1 MSKYA
6 IVGLSCLFPGAETP
20 AEFWQNLS
28 SGVDSRR
35 EGGEEVFGQPP
46 EPRDTDPRHDIYC
59 RRGGFVTDFAFD
71 PEGYLLDPGHLSGL
85 DRIFHWSLHVA
96 REALRDS
103 GHDGRPEILA
113 RTGLILGNY
122 SFPTPASARVSVPL
136 VQEAV
141 LEGLRRAGH
150 PALGALAHP
159 GDRIDPARL
168 NAEDLRVSGSPATVA
183 AAALGLGGPRYAL
196 DAACSSA
203 LYALKLACDH
213 LAAGQAD
220 LVLAGGVCAPD
231 PTLIHLSFGDLQAY
245 PRDGFSQPFDDRSG
259 GILTGQG
266 AGMVAVKRLADALRD
281 GDRIHAVVDG
291 IGLTNDGSGRHLLVP
306 QGAGQLGSYALAY
319 EQAGIDPSA
328 VDYLECHATGTPIG
342 DATEAQSVADFFGA
356 AGRIPLIGSVKGNI
370 GHLLTVAGLSSLL
383 KVVLSMGNGY
393 IPPTTGVDR
402 PIRSKDGRVGE
413 EVLVRTGREWPRGD
427 GPRRA
432 AVSAFGFGGTNAHV
446 VLSEPEREPRT
457 EDAQAPART
466 PVPALDITGLGAHFG
481 SFDSL
486 DAYER
491 AVHSGRDTLVPLPE
505 RRWRGLDQTRDG
517 SLEHGAGVTP
527 DALPRGAFVDGL
539 GIDPMDLKI
548 PPADLRT
555 YNLQHA
561 LAIKVA
567 DEALHDAGYSR
578 AVAKGESAPPER
590 RIAVVVGME
599 IEPTTHLRITRYGLG
614 TFVREEFARAGV
626 QVDEE
631 ELARLTAV
639 GRDAVVDPIVANE
652 VLSYIGNVMA
662 SRISS
667 LWNLTGPSFT
677 VSSDGSG
684 TAEALQVA
692 RLLLLDPGIEAV
704 LVGAVDL
711 AGSAENLLL
720 RPDVVADA
728 GLTFAEGARGRR
740 IGEGAG
746 AVVVTRPGE
755 AKAPVYARLESVAI
769 RHAPPVDGR
778 VPEADADTYAAAVE
792 DALAAAGITA
802 DDIGY
807 VEAHAG
813 GTEAQD
819 RAEIVGLAKIFPA
832 REQGQQGTAGPVG
845 RTGRVA
851 LGSAK
856 AQIGDAG
863 CAATMAGLIRAV
875 LGLHHGYVPGTAG
888 WTRPAP
894 ELADDFAASALYVP
908 DASRPWLRRT
918 AGSRRHATVGF
929 IGAAGAHGHLVL
941 SAEATRG
948 TVVPSDWQRAGGPV
962 VLPLSAHSFDGLL
975 AAIDRHRELLAQ
987 EGADPLALA
996 REAARQ
1002 LSGRTARA
1010 VAVGRDAA
1018 ELRAQL
1024 DLAARDLPA
1033 VHAAGGEW
1041 TTPAGSCFT
1050 TRPIG
1055 PDGKVALVYPGA
1067 FNSYPGLGQDLFRA
1081 LPGLLTRFEG
1091 QADAPERHLRAAEL
1105 YPRAQAAPGRRELMA
1120 FEASLGE
1127 DIPFML
1133 ATGTSFAI
1141 LYTDLVREV
1150 LGITAH
1156 GGFGYSLGE
1165 SSMLFATGGWLP
1177 EGRDDALISTTP
1189 IFEDRL
1195 CGPRRTV
1202 RGAWDLP
1209 DDTPD
1214 AEVWASHVLLTDA
1227 ESVRAVLPRYDR
1239 VYLTHVNTPA
1249 ELVVAGDPAQCKA
1262 LIAELGCPAAR
1273 SPVSAVMHVPVV
1285 DTEFEGLA
1293 GLNDYPTGSFGDLEL
1308 FSAYDYEVLPALTRE
1323 EIAHRIAHTLRGPID
1338 FPRLVRG
1345 AYERGFRYFL
1355 EVGPSATCSR
1365 WVRET
1370 LGDAAHVAVP
1380 VDRRGVSATKSIAQL
1395 AARLT
1400 AHGLDLDLTALLG
1413 PAAERVPARPA
1424 RPTRFRVGGAEPA
1437 PARIARELAAV
1448 PSGSPTP
1455 APAAPAVPARAPGP
1469 APVTMPTPGAA
1480 AARATAAA
1488 PPAPASASGPVAG
1501 TAVPASAAGS
1511 TAVASPVAAS
1521 GPAVGG
1527 VPVTGTAG
1535 VTSVPASYPA
1545 PPASGTAGA
1554 TAGSGAAAA
1563 PAVPAAGAGPAGAV
1577 PTPGPAPVP
1586 GANSNSTTGH
1596 GLTGAV
1602 PAPGPAPVPG
1612 AVPDLGPAGAALA
1625 SGSGPAGP
1633 VTPPGAA
1640 PGTGSASG
1648 PGAPGTPTVPG
1659 TPPTPHPVAATP
1671 APDPVPSVP
1680 PEDSPLM
1687 PADPT
1692 LADAEVIAF
1701 DGTPI
1706 SYLPW
1711 AQHAPGTAPAPSGE
1725 PLPPVTATPPAHVPA
1740 PSAALVQ
1747 DEPAAVAADLVREMR
1762 RQMVATHS
1770 VVMETQQIL
1779 QAATLN
1785 RVEALLDGGG
1795 ATAPAV
1801 PATPPA
1807 PIAPAAPAAPV
1818 LPAAAPPAQPVATPP
1833 AATGQQAPGHQAP
1846 EPARE
1851 VKEGVIWDEAD
1862 LLEFATGSVA
1872 KVFGPE
1878 FGVIDG
1884 YGKRVRLPA
1893 PPYHFVT
1900 RVTAIDGTT
1909 GEFKPSTITT
1919 EYDVPEDAWYAV
1931 DGGVPPAVTVEA
1943 GQCDLLLVSYLGID
1957 FRNKGE
1963 RVYRLLDSTL
1973 VFRGDLPRVGQTLRY
1988 DISIDRFVHQGDT
2001 TLFFFSYKCYAD
2013 GELILELHD
2022 ACAGFFSQ
2030 AELDTPLGVVMTE
2043 KEKAARAQLPKGYF
2057 KPLAYARKNHLTR
2070 DDLELLAQG
2079 RPGDVFGPD
2088 HAQDPGVNP
2097 ALRLPDEKLRMVDEV
2112 IIDRKGGPRALGKLT
2127 GIKKLTPD
2135 AWYFLCH
2142 FPDDHVLAGS
2152 LVAEGAVQLLQIYL
2166 LHQGMHL
2173 TLPDARFQCVTDT
2186 PIEVQVRGQITQAH
2200 EEIRYE
2206 VEVMEL
2212 TLLPRATV
2220 IADVLIYLGDKPVIR
2235 MKNLGLQVR
2244 EKEGSPYRPEIGG
2257 VPRFLGRR
2265 NRNGEPAMINELHL
2279 AHAAKGLLDMA
2290 MGPEFE
2296 VYRDSRAPYIPNGDF
2311 QFVDRVMSLKG
2322 TRGDLSPGSEM
2333 VTEYDSPADAWY
2345 YEQNSHPHMP
2355 NAVYMESSLQAAI
2368 FLGYYLGA
2376 TLKNTDEQYSI
2387 RNLDGRATLVKDID
2401 LRGRTIR
2408 HHSKLLMTSAVQ
2420 GAVLQNFSYELSADG
2435 EVFYTGESLFG
2446 YFSEAALANQVGLD
2460 SGRYVAPWI
2469 EAEKPDASRVRR
2481 IELPEGAP
2489 EFSDPA
2495 GGHLHLPGDKFA
2507 LVDHVDLVAD
2517 GGKHGRGY
2525 LHGYRAIRP
2534 DEWYFD
2540 CHFHR
2545 DPVMPGSLG
2554 VEAVL
2559 QALRLYV
2566 LEQNLADGIERPRF
2580 AMATDVEM
2588 SWKYRGQI
2596 LRHDR
2601 ELFFDVHVKE
2611 VRREEGRLLVVA
2623 DADLWKP
2630 GLRIYELT
2638 DVAVEVRT
2646 AEA

>member
-20 AEFWQNLS
+20 AEFWHNLR
-28 SGVDSRR
+28 SGADSRR
-35 EGGEEVFGQPP
+35 EGGEEVFGQTP
-46 EPRDTDPRHDIYC
+46 EPRDIDPQHEIYC
-59 RRGGFVTDFAFD
+59 RRGGFITDFAFAPD
-71 PEGYLLDPGHLSGL
+71 GYLLDAAHLAGL

-96 REALRDS
+96 KEVLRDS
-103 GHDGRPEILA
+103 GHAERPDILA

-122 SFPTPASARVSVPL
+122 SFPTPTSAEVSVPL

-150 PALGALAHP
+150 PPLGALAHA
-159 GDRIDPARL
+159 GDRVDPARL
-168 NAEDLRVSGSPATVA
+168 NAEDLRVSGSPAGVT

-220 LVLAGGVCAPD
+220 MVLAGGVCAPD
-231 PTLIHLSFGDLQAY
+231 PTLIHLSFGDLGAY
-245 PRDGFSQPFDDRSG
+245 PRDGFSQPFDARSG

-306 QGAGQLGSYALAY
+306 QGQGQLGSYRLAY
-319 EQAGIDPSA
+319 EQAGIAPTDI
-328 VDYLECHATGTPIG
+328 DYLECHATGTPIG

-356 AGRIPLIGSVKGNI
+356 AGRVPLIGSVKGNI
-370 GHLLTVAGLSSLL
+370 GHLLTVAGLSSML
-383 KVVLSMGNGY
+383 KVILAMGHGH
-393 IPPTTGVDR
+393 IPPTTGIER
-402 PIRSKDGRVGE
+402 PVSSKDGKVGE
-413 EVLVRTGREWPRGD
+413 DALVRSGRDWPED
-427 GPRRA
+427 NGPRRA

-446 VLSEPEREPRT
+446 VLSAPDAATAVEPADE
-457 EDAQAPART
+457 T
-466 PVPALDITGLGAHFG
+466 PVPALDIAGLGAHFG

-491 AVHSGRDTLVPLPE
+491 AVHEGRNALIPLPA
-505 RRWRGLDQTRDG
+505 RRWRGLDQTRGG
-517 SLEHGAGVTP
+517 SLDHGAGVSP
-527 DALPRGAFVDGL
+527 DALPHGAFVDGL

-578 AVAKGESAPPER
+578 AVPKGESAPKAR

-599 IEPTTHLRITRYGLG
+599 TEPTTHLRITRYGLG
-614 TFVREEFARAGV
+614 AFVRGEFARAGIP
-626 QVDEE
+626 VDEE
-631 ELARLTAV
+631 ELARLTAA

-677 VSSDGSG
+677 VSSDGSA

-720 RPDVVADA
+720 RPDVVAEA
-728 GLTFAEGARGRR
+728 GLTFGENSRGRR

-746 AVVVTRPGE
+746 AIVVTRPGE
-755 AKAPVYARLESVAI
+755 AAAPVYARLDAVAI
-769 RHAPPVDGR
+769 RHAAPMDGR
-778 VPEADADTYAAAVE
+778 VPEADADTYAAAAE
-792 DALAAAGITA
+792 AALTTAGITA
-802 DDIGY
+802 EDVGY

-813 GTEAQD
+813 GTLAED
-819 RAEIVGLAKIFPA
+819 RAEIAGLAKVYPSTAEPKGPA
-832 REQGQQGTAGPVG
+832 G

-863 CAATMAGLIRAV
+863 CAATMAGLIRTV
-875 LGLHHGYVPGTAG
+875 LCLHHGYLPGTSG
-888 WTRPAP
+888 WSRPDA
-894 ELADDFAASALYVP
+894 ELADVFASSALYVP
-908 DASRPWLRRT
+908 EASRPWLRRT
-918 AGSRRHATVGF
+918 AGSRRHAAVGF
-929 IGAAGAHGHLVL
+929 IGASGTHGHLVL

-948 TVVPSDWQRAGGPV
+948 TLAAGDWQRAGGPV
-962 VLPLSAHSFDGLL
+962 VLPLSADSFDGLL
-975 AAIDRHRELLAQ
+975 TAIEAHRDLLA
-987 EGADPLALA
+987 GDAAPYALA

-1002 LSGRTARA
+1002 LPGRTLRA
-1010 VAVGRDAA
+1010 VLVGRNRA

-1050 TRPIG
+1050 ARPIG
-1055 PDGKVALVYPGA
+1055 PEGKVALVYPGA

-1081 LPGLLTRFEG
+1081 FPGLLERFEA

-1105 YPRAQAAPGRRELMA
+1105 YPRAQVALGRRELMGL
-1120 FEASLGE
+1120 EAGLGE

-1133 ATGTSFAI
+1133 ATGSSFAI

-1165 SSMLFATGGWLP
+1165 SSMLFATGGWRP
-1177 EGRDDALISTTP
+1177 EGRDDALISNTP
-1189 IFEDRL
+1189 IFKDRL

-1202 RGAWDLP
+1202 REAWRLP
-1209 DDTPD
+1209 DATPD
-1214 AEVWASHVLLTDA
+1214 SAVWASHVLLTDA

-1239 VYLTHVNTPA
+1239 VHLTHVNTPA
-1249 ELVVAGDPAQCKA
+1249 ELVIAGDPAQCRA
-1262 LIAELGCPAAR
+1262 LIEELGCPAAR
-1273 SPVSAVMHVPVV
+1273 SPVNAVMHCPVV
-1285 DTEFEGLA
+1285 DAESDGLA
-1293 GLNDYPTGSFGDLEL
+1293 GLNDYPTGSFGDLQL
-1308 FSAYDYEVLPALTRE
+1308 LSAYDYEPLPALDRG
-1323 EIAHRIAHTLRGPID
+1323 EIARRIAHTLRSPID

-1370 LGDAAHVAVP
+1370 LGDAAHVAAP
-1380 VDRRGVSATKSIAQL
+1380 VDRRGVAATKSIAQL

-1400 AHGLDLDLTALLG
+1400 AHGVDVDLSLLLEPG
-1413 PAAERVPARPA
+1413 AARVPARPE
-1424 RPTRFRVGGAEPA
+1424 RPTRFRVGGADPA
-1437 PARIARELAAV
+1437 PARIARELATVAGTTTPSATAEATTPVVTADPNGTSSPAAAHTHRVTTTSTTASPSAGNRPASGAV
-1448 PSGSPTP
+1448 PGAGSAAAASLQSAPR
-1455 APAAPAVPARAPGP
+1455 PAAPAPASHP
-1469 APVTMPTPGAA
+1469 AT
-1480 AARATAAA
+1480 TA
-1488 PPAPASASGPVAG
+1488 PAPASPSAGIPPASDAVPGAGSAAAASLQSAPRPAAPAPASHPATTAPAPASPSAGNRPASG
-1501 TAVPASAAGS
+1501 AVPGAGSAA
-1511 TAVASPVAAS
+1511 AAS
-1521 GPAVGG
+1521 LPSA
-1527 VPVTGTAG
+1527 
-1535 VTSVPASYPA
+1535 SVPA
-1545 PPASGTAGA
+1545 
-1554 TAGSGAAAA
+1554 
-1563 PAVPAAGAGPAGAV
+1563 
-1577 PTPGPAPVP
+1577 
-1586 GANSNSTTGH
+1586 
-1596 GLTGAV
+1596 
-1602 PAPGPAPVPG
+1602 
-1612 AVPDLGPAGAALA
+1612 
-1625 SGSGPAGP
+1625 
-1633 VTPPGAA
+1633 
-1640 PGTGSASG
+1640 
-1648 PGAPGTPTVPG
+1648 
-1659 TPPTPHPVAATP
+1659 PHPVAAP
-1671 APDPVPSVP
+1671 SAPEPVPSVP
-1680 PEDSPLM
+1680 PEDSALM

-1692 LADAEVIAF
+1692 LADAEVITF

-1711 AQHAPGTAPAPSGE
+1711 APHRPQDTSPAVVPPAPAAA
-1725 PLPPVTATPPAHVPA
+1725 PLRPRPA
-1740 PSAALVQ
+1740 AAGPTGQQ
-1747 DEPAAVAADLVREMR
+1747 DGHMPAAVAADLVREMR

-1770 VVMETQQIL
+1770 VVMETQHVL
-1779 QAATLN
+1779 QSAALS
-1785 RVEALLDGGG
+1785 RMEGLLEG
-1795 ATAPAV
+1795 APQPTAG
-1801 PATPPA
+1801 TR
-1807 PIAPAAPAAPV
+1807 PAAETTVHAERVAPQPV
-1818 LPAAAPPAQPVATPP
+1818 LPAAPVAPALPTAAPSTPVAP
-1833 AATGQQAPGHQAP
+1833 AADSANPSGKD
-1846 EPARE
+1846 

-1862 LLEFATGSVA
+1862 LLEFAVGSVA

-1884 YGKRVRLPA
+1884 YAKRVRLPA

-1909 GEFKPSTITT
+1909 HEFKPATITT

-1973 VFRGDLPRVGQTLRY
+1973 IFRGNLPQVGQTLRY

-2022 ACAGFFSQ
+2022 ACAGFFSRQ
-2030 AELDTPLGVVMTE
+2030 ELETPLGVVMTE
-2043 KEKAARAQLPKGYF
+2043 KEKAARAQLPRGYF
-2057 KPLAYARKNHLTR
+2057 KPLAYTEKNHLTR
-2070 DDLELLAQG
+2070 EDLDLLAQG
-2079 RPGDVFGPD
+2079 RHGDVFGPD

-2097 ALRLPDEKLRMVDEV
+2097 ALRLPDEKLRMVDDV
-2112 IIDRKGGPRALGKLT
+2112 VIDRKGGPRGLGTLSA
-2127 GIKKLTPD
+2127 IKKLTPD
-2135 AWYFLCH
+2135 AWYFTCH

-2244 EKEGSPYRPEIGG
+2244 EKEGSPYRPEAGG
-2257 VPRFLGRR
+2257 VPQFLGRR
-2265 NRNGEPAMINELHL
+2265 NRDGEAAMINEMHL
-2279 AHAAKGLLDMA
+2279 AHAAKGLLDVA

-2333 VTEYDSPADAWY
+2333 VTEYDSPGDAWY

-2355 NAVYMESSLQAAI
+2355 NAVHMESSLQAAI

-2376 TLKNTDEQYSI
+2376 TLKNTDEQYAI

-2401 LRGRTIR
+2401 LRGKTVR
-2408 HHSKLLMTSAVQ
+2408 HHSKLLMTSAVH

-2446 YFSEAALANQVGLD
+2446 YFSGAALANQVGLD
-2460 SGRYVAPWI
+2460 NGQYVAPWL
-2469 EAEKPDASRVRR
+2469 ETEKPDAARVRR

-2489 EFSDPA
+2489 AFTDPS
-2495 GGHLHLPGDKFA
+2495 GGRLHLPGQKFA
-2507 LVDHVDLVAD
+2507 LVDRVDLVAD
-2517 GGKHGRGY
+2517 GGRHGRGH
-2525 LHGYRAIRP
+2525 LHGHRAIRP

-2559 QALRLYV
+2559 QAMRLFV
-2566 LEQNLADGIERPRF
+2566 LEENLADGMRNPHF

-2596 LRHDR
+2596 LRHDK

-2611 VRREEGRLLVVA
+2611 VRREDGRLLVIG

-2638 DVAVEVRT
+2638 DVAIEVRS

>member
-35 EGGEEVFGQPP
+35 EGGEEVFGRPP
-46 EPRDTDPRHDIYC
+46 EPRDQDPRHDIYC
-59 RRGGFVTDFAFD
+59 RRGGFVTGFAFD
-71 PEGYLLDPGHLSGL
+71 PEGYLLDSEHLSGL

-113 RTGLILGNY
+113 RTGLVLGNY
-122 SFPTPASARVSVPL
+122 SFPTPTSAEVSVPL

-150 PALGALAHP
+150 PPLGALAHAE
-159 GDRIDPARL
+159 DRIDPARL
-168 NAEDLRVSGSPATVA
+168 HAEDLRVSGSPATVA

-213 LAAGQAD
+213 LASGQAD

-245 PRDGFSQPFDDRSG
+245 PRDGFSQPFDGRSG

-356 AGRIPLIGSVKGNI
+356 AGRVPLIGSVKGNI

-383 KVVLSMGNGY
+383 KVILSMGNGY

-413 EVLVRTGREWPRGD
+413 EVLVRAGREWPQGD

-446 VLSEPEREPRT
+446 VLSEPGREPRT
-457 EDAQAPART
+457 EDTEAPART

-491 AVHSGRDTLVPLPE
+491 AVHAGRDSLVPLPE

-527 DALPRGAFVDGL
+527 DALPHGAFVDGL

-614 TFVREEFARAGV
+614 AFVREEFARAGV
-626 QVDEE
+626 QVDEA
-631 ELARLTAV
+631 ELARLTAA

-728 GLTFAEGARGRR
+728 GLTFAEDARGRR

-755 AKAPVYARLESVAI
+755 AAAPVYARLESVAI

-813 GTEAQD
+813 GTQAQD
-819 RAEIVGLAKIFPA
+819 RAEIAGLAKIFPA
-832 REQGQQGTAGPVG
+832 AREDEAGPVG
-845 RTGRVA
+845 RTGRIA

-875 LGLHHGYVPGTAG
+875 LGLHHGYVPGTSG
-888 WTRPAP
+888 WTRPDA

-918 AGSRRHATVGF
+918 AASRRHATVGF

-975 AAIDRHRELLAQ
+975 AAVDRHRDLLAQ
-987 EGADPLALA
+987 EGTDPLTLA
-996 REAARQ
+996 REAARH
-1002 LSGRTARA
+1002 LPGRTVRA
-1010 VAVGRDAA
+1010 VIVGRDAA

-1041 TTPAGSCFT
+1041 TTPAGSCFAA
-1050 TRPIG
+1050 RPIG

-1081 LPGLLTRFEG
+1081 LPGLLERFES

-1105 YPRAQAAPGRRELMA
+1105 YPRTQAALARRDLMA
-1120 FEASLGE
+1120 LEAGLGD

-1141 LYTDLVREV
+1141 LYTDLVRDV

-1165 SSMLFATGGWLP
+1165 SSMLFATGGWRP

-1189 IFEDRL
+1189 IFKDRL

-1202 RGAWDLP
+1202 REAWNLP
-1209 DDTPD
+1209 EGTPD
-1214 AEVWASHVLLTDA
+1214 TAVWASHVLLTDA

-1249 ELVVAGDPAQCKA
+1249 ELVIAGDPAQCKA
-1262 LIAELGCPAAR
+1262 LIKEIGCPAAR
-1273 SPVSAVMHVPVV
+1273 SPVNAVMHCPVV
-1285 DTEFEGLA
+1285 DAEFDGLA
-1293 GLNDYPTGSFGDLEL
+1293 GLNDYPTGSSGDLEL
-1308 FSAYDYEVLPALTRE
+1308 FSAYDYEALPVLDRK
-1323 EIAHRIAHTLRGPID
+1323 EIAHRIAHTLRSPID

-1345 AYERGFRYFL
+1345 AHERGFRYFL

-1380 VDRRGVSATKSIAQL
+1380 VDRRGVPATKSIAQL

-1413 PAAERVPARPA
+1413 PAAERVPARPV
-1424 RPTRFRVGGAEPA
+1424 RPARFRVGGAEPA
-1437 PARIARELAAV
+1437 PARIARELAAPLSGVAV
-1448 PSGSPTP
+1448 PGTAPGSAAGAPVVPAQVSGAVPVAATSASAAGAAVVP
-1455 APAAPAVPARAPGP
+1455 APAAAAVPASGSGTTAAVAPVPGP
-1469 APVTMPTPGAA
+1469 ASGTAPNAGTAGTTPV
-1480 AARATAAA
+1480 
-1488 PPAPASASGPVAG
+1488 PALGSTPVAG
-1501 TAVPASAAGS
+1501 TLPG
-1511 TAVASPVAAS
+1511 S
-1521 GPAVGG
+1521 GPVG
-1527 VPVTGTAG
+1527 
-1535 VTSVPASYPA
+1535 A
-1545 PPASGTAGA
+1545 PPASGAVAASAVPVSGSGVLGA
-1554 TAGSGAAAA
+1554 PPASGAAAA
-1563 PAVPAAGAGPAGAV
+1563 ATPA
-1577 PTPGPAPVP
+1577 
-1586 GANSNSTTGH
+1586 
-1596 GLTGAV
+1596 
-1602 PAPGPAPVPG
+1602 
-1612 AVPDLGPAGAALA
+1612 
-1625 SGSGPAGP
+1625 SGPAGP
-1633 VTPPGAA
+1633 VPP
-1640 PGTGSASG
+1640 SA
-1648 PGAPGTPTVPG
+1648 
-1659 TPPTPHPVAATP
+1659 PHPVAATP

-1680 PEDSPLM
+1680 PEDSALM

-1711 AQHAPGTAPAPSGE
+1711 AQHPPTTAPAPSDA
-1725 PLPPVTATPPAHVPA
+1725 PVAPPAPA
-1740 PSAALVQ
+1740 ARPTAPVAH
-1747 DEPAAVAADLVREMR
+1747 DESSAAVAADLVREMR

-1770 VVMETQQIL
+1770 VVMETQHIL

-1785 RVEALLDGGG
+1785 RVEALLDGE
-1795 ATAPAV
+1795 APPPAV
-1801 PATPPA
+1801 PAPTPPPA
-1807 PIAPAAPAAPV
+1807 LPAAPSAPTV
-1818 LPAAAPPAQPVATPP
+1818 AQDVT
-1833 AATGQQAPGHQAP
+1833 
-1846 EPARE
+1846 PAREVKE

-1862 LLEFATGSVA
+1862 LLEFAVGNVA
-1872 KVFGPE
+1872 NVFGPE

-1884 YGKRVRLPA
+1884 YAKRVRLPA

-1900 RVTAIDGTT
+1900 RVTAIDGKT

-1973 VFRGDLPRVGQTLRY
+1973 VFRGNLPQVGQTLRY

-2043 KEKAARAQLPKGYF
+2043 KEKAARAALPKGYF
-2057 KPLAYARKNHLTR
+2057 KPLAYTDKNHLTR

-2079 RPGDVFGPD
+2079 RPGDVFGAD
-2088 HAQDPGVNP
+2088 HAQDPGINP

-2112 IIDRKGGPRALGKLT
+2112 VIDRKGGPRALGTLSAV
-2127 GIKKLTPD
+2127 KKLTPD

-2244 EKEGSPYRPEIGG
+2244 EKEGSPYRPEAGG
-2257 VPRFLGRR
+2257 VPQFLGRR
-2265 NRNGEPAMINELHL
+2265 NRDGEPAMINELHL

-2296 VYRDSRAPYIPNGDF
+2296 VYRNSRAPYIPNGDF
-2311 QFVDRVMSLKG
+2311 QFVDRVMSLEG

-2376 TLKNTDEQYSI
+2376 TLKNTDEQYAI

-2401 LRGRTIR
+2401 LRGKTVR

-2446 YFSEAALANQVGLD
+2446 YFSAAALANQVGLD
-2460 SGRYVAPWI
+2460 NGQYVAPWI

-2481 IELPEGAP
+2481 IELPAGAP
-2489 EFSDPA
+2489 AFSDPA
-2495 GGHLHLPGDKFA
+2495 GGSLHLPGDKFA
-2507 LVDHVDLVAD
+2507 LVDHVDLIED
-2517 GGKHGRGY
+2517 GGRHGKGY

-2566 LEQNLADGIERPRF
+2566 LEGGLADGIERPRF

-2588 SWKYRGQI
+2588 AWKYRGQI

-2611 VRREEGRLLVVA
+2611 VRREEGRLLVIA

-2646 AEA
+2646 DEA

>member
-20 AEFWQNLS
+20 AEFWQNLR
-28 SGVDSRR
+28 SGADSRR
-35 EGGEEVFGQPP
+35 EGGEEVFGRTPAP
-46 EPRDTDPRHDIYC
+46 GDADPQHEIYC
-59 RRGGFVTDFAFD
+59 RRGGFITDFSFD
-71 PEGYLLDPGHLSGL
+71 PDGYLLDPAHLAGL

-103 GHDGRPEILA
+103 GHADRPQVLA

-122 SFPTPASARVSVPL
+122 SFPTPTSARVSVPL

-150 PALGALAHP
+150 PPLGALAHP
-159 GDRIDPARL
+159 EDRIDRSRL

-183 AAALGLGGPRYAL
+183 ATALGLGGPRYAL

-231 PTLIHLSFGDLQAY
+231 PTLIHLSFGDLNAY
-245 PRDGFSQPFDDRSG
+245 PRDGVSQPFDARSG

-281 GDRIHAVVDG
+281 GDHIHAVVDG

-306 QGAGQLGSYALAY
+306 QGSGQLASYRLAY
-319 EQAGIDPSA
+319 EHAAIDPSA
-328 VDYLECHATGTPIG
+328 IDYLECHATGTPIG
-342 DATEAQSVADFFGA
+342 DATEAQSVADFFGE
-356 AGRIPLIGSVKGNI
+356 AGAVPLIGSVKGNI
-370 GHLLTVAGLSSLL
+370 GHLLTVAGLSSML
-383 KVVLSMGNGY
+383 KVVLAMGHGY
-393 IPPTTGVDR
+393 IPPTTGVQE

-413 EVLVRTGREWPRGD
+413 EALVRTGREWPEGD

-446 VLSEPEREPRT
+446 VLSEP
-457 EDAQAPART
+457 DSAAAGAPAPET
-466 PVPALDITGLGAHFG
+466 PVPALDIVGLGAHFG

-491 AVHSGRDTLVPLPE
+491 AVHDGQDALVPLPE
-505 RRWRGLDQTRDG
+505 RRWRGLDQTRGG
-517 SLEHGAGVTP
+517 SLEHGAGVSP
-527 DALPRGAFVDGL
+527 DALPHGAFVDGL

-578 AVAKGESAPPER
+578 AVTKGETAPPER

-599 IEPTTHLRITRYGLG
+599 TEPTTHLRITRYGLG
-614 TFVREEFARAGV
+614 AFVREEFARAGV

-677 VSSDGSG
+677 VSSDGSA

-720 RPDVVADA
+720 RPDAVAEA
-728 GLTFAEGARGRR
+728 GLTFAEGGRGRR

-755 AKAPVYARLESVAI
+755 SAAPVYARLDAI
-769 RHAPPVDGR
+769 AVRHAAPAEGR
-778 VPEADADTYAAAVE
+778 VPEADADTYAAAARA
-792 DALAAAGITA
+792 ALTAAGVTA
-802 DDIGY
+802 EDIGY
-807 VEAHAG
+807 VEVHAG
-813 GTEAQD
+813 GTPAQD
-819 RAEIVGLAKIFPA
+819 RAEIAGLAKVYPA
-832 REQGQQGTAGPVG
+832 ASEPEGPAG

-856 AQIGDAG
+856 AQIGDTG
-863 CAATMAGLIRAV
+863 CAATMAGLVRTV
-875 LGLHHGYVPGTAG
+875 LCLHHGYVPGTRG
-888 WTRPAP
+888 WSAPAA

-908 DASRPWLRRT
+908 DTSRPWLRRA
-918 AGSRRHATVGF
+918 AGTRRYAAVGF
-929 IGAAGAHGHLVL
+929 IGASGAHGHLVL

-948 TVVPSDWQRAGGPV
+948 TVVASEWQRAGGPV
-962 VLPLSAHSFDGLL
+962 VLPLSADSFDGLL
-975 AAIDRHRELLAQ
+975 AEIERHRELLAG
-987 EGADPLALA
+987 GADPCALA
-996 REAARQ
+996 REAAGR
-1002 LSGRTARA
+1002 LPGRTLRA
-1010 VAVGRDAA
+1010 VLVGRDLA

-1024 DLAARDLPA
+1024 ELAARDLPA
-1033 VHAAGGEW
+1033 VHSSGGEW
-1041 TTPAGSCFT
+1041 ATPSGSCFT
-1050 TRPIG
+1050 ARPIG

-1067 FNSYPGLGQDLFRA
+1067 FNSYPGLGRDLFRA
-1081 LPGLLTRFEG
+1081 FPGLLERFES
-1091 QADAPERHLRAAEL
+1091 QAHAPERHLRAAEL
-1105 YPRAQAAPGRRELMA
+1105 YPRTQTAPGRRELMGL
-1120 FEASLGE
+1120 EASLGE

-1141 LYTDLVREV
+1141 LYTELVRDV

-1177 EGRDDALISTTP
+1177 EGRDDALISNTP
-1189 IFEDRL
+1189 VFKDRL

-1202 RGAWDLP
+1202 REAWRLP
-1209 DDTPD
+1209 DATPD
-1214 AEVWASHVLLTDA
+1214 SDVWASHVLLTDA
-1227 ESVRAVLPRYDR
+1227 ESVRAVLPRYGR
-1239 VYLTHVNTPA
+1239 VHLTHVNTPA
-1249 ELVVAGDPAQCKA
+1249 ELVIAGDPAECRA
-1262 LIAELGCPAAR
+1262 LIEELGCPAAR
-1273 SPVSAVMHVPVV
+1273 SPVNAVMHCPVV
-1285 DTEFEGLA
+1285 DAEFDGLA

-1308 FSAYDYEVLPALTRE
+1308 LSAYDYEALPALDRK
-1323 EIAHRIAHTLRGPID
+1323 EIARRIAHTLRSPID
-1338 FPRLVRG
+1338 FPRLVHS

-1365 WVRET
+1365 WVRES
-1370 LGDAAHVAVP
+1370 LGDLAHVAAP
-1380 VDRRGVSATKSIAQL
+1380 VDRRGVTATKSVARL
-1395 AARLT
+1395 VARLT
-1400 AHGLDLDLTALLG
+1400 AHGLDVDLSPLLG
-1413 PAAERVPARPA
+1413 PADRRVPARPA
-1424 RPTRFRVGGAEPA
+1424 RPARFRVGGADPA
-1437 PARIARELAAV
+1437 PARIARELAGAV
-1448 PSGSPTP
+1448 RGIPAAGASAADVPRTAAAVG
-1455 APAAPAVPARAPGP
+1455 APAALAATADSPTTAWAPVPAAGSASAASASATAPAPGAG
-1469 APVTMPTPGAA
+1469 AP
-1480 AARATAAA
+1480 R
-1488 PPAPASASGPVAG
+1488 SASGP
-1501 TAVPASAAGS
+1501 ASAA
-1511 TAVASPVAAS
+1511 
-1521 GPAVGG
+1521 
-1527 VPVTGTAG
+1527 
-1535 VTSVPASYPA
+1535 
-1545 PPASGTAGA
+1545 SGT
-1554 TAGSGAAAA
+1554 
-1563 PAVPAAGAGPAGAV
+1563 PAGA
-1577 PTPGPAPVP
+1577 
-1586 GANSNSTTGH
+1586 
-1596 GLTGAV
+1596 
-1602 PAPGPAPVPG
+1602 
-1612 AVPDLGPAGAALA
+1612 A
-1625 SGSGPAGP
+1625 SGSGPAG
-1633 VTPPGAA
+1633 TPSAPGTAPGPGPLTGPSGAA
-1640 PGTGSASG
+1640 PYS
-1648 PGAPGTPTVPG
+1648 
-1659 TPPTPHPVAATP
+1659 VAATS
-1671 APDPVPSVP
+1671 APDPAPSVP
-1680 PEDSPLM
+1680 PEDSALM

-1706 SYLPW
+1706 AYLPW
-1711 AQHAPGTAPAPSGE
+1711 AQHAPGGAPA
-1725 PLPPVTATPPAHVPA
+1725 AQTPPAQTAAAQTPPAPRVPA
-1740 PSAALVQ
+1740 APPAPAGPTAHTEGEVSAS
-1747 DEPAAVAADLVREMR
+1747 VAADLVREMR

-1770 VVMETQQIL
+1770 VVMETQHIL
-1779 QAATLN
+1779 QASTLS
-1785 RVEALLDGGG
+1785 RVEALLDG
-1795 ATAPAV
+1795 
-1801 PATPPA
+1801 
-1807 PIAPAAPAAPV
+1807 AAP
-1818 LPAAAPPAQPVATPP
+1818 
-1833 AATGQQAPGHQAP
+1833 QQAPGTTARPELAP
-1846 EPARE
+1846 TVVPAPALPAAPSAAAPRPALHPATPGGQDTPAPDSGDRAAE
-1851 VKEGVIWDEAD
+1851 AVVARAVVAEDVKDVKEGVIWDEAD
-1862 LLEFATGSVA
+1862 LLEFAVGSVA

-1884 YGKRVRLPA
+1884 YAKRVRLPA

-1900 RVTAIDGTT
+1900 RVTALDGTT
-1909 GEFKPSTITT
+1909 GEFKPATITT

-1973 VFRGDLPRVGQTLRY
+1973 IFRGNLPRVGQTLRY
-1988 DISIDRFVHQGDT
+1988 DISIDRFVHQGET

-2022 ACAGFFSQ
+2022 ACAGFFSRR
-2030 AELDTPLGVVMTE
+2030 ELDTPLGIVMTE
-2043 KEKAARAQLPKGYF
+2043 KEKVARAQLPRGYF
-2057 KPLAYARKNHLTR
+2057 KPLAYTEKNHLTR
-2070 DDLELLAQG
+2070 EDLDLLAQG

-2097 ALRLPDEKLRMVDEV
+2097 ALRLPDEKLRMVDDV
-2112 IIDRKGGPRALGKLT
+2112 VIDRKGGPRGLGTLSA
-2127 GIKKLTPD
+2127 IKKLRPD
-2135 AWYFLCH
+2135 AWYFTCH

-2166 LHQGMHL
+2166 MHQGMHL

-2244 EKEGSPYRPEIGG
+2244 EKEGSPHRPEIGG
-2257 VPRFLGRR
+2257 VPEFLGRR
-2265 NRNGEPAMINELHL
+2265 NRAGEPAMINELHL

-2333 VTEYDSPADAWY
+2333 VTEYDSPEDAWY
-2345 YEQNSHPHMP
+2345 YEQNSFPHMP
-2355 NAVYMESSLQAAI
+2355 NAVYMETSLQAAI

-2376 TLKNTDEQYSI
+2376 TLKNPAEQYSI

-2401 LRGRTIR
+2401 LRGKTVR

-2446 YFSEAALANQVGLD
+2446 YFNEAALANQVGLD
-2460 SGRYVAPWI
+2460 NGQYVAPWI
-2469 EAEKPDASRVRR
+2469 ETEKPDASRVRR
-2481 IELPEGAP
+2481 IELPADAP
-2489 EFSDPA
+2489 AFTDTT
-2495 GGHLHLPGDKFA
+2495 GGHLRLPGDKFA
-2507 LVDHVDLVAD
+2507 LVDRVDLVAD
-2517 GGKHGRGY
+2517 GGRHGRGY
-2525 LHGYRAIRP
+2525 LHGHRAIRP

-2559 QALRLYV
+2559 QAMRLFV
-2566 LEQNLADGIERPRF
+2566 LEHNLADGMQRPRF
-2580 AMATDVEM
+2580 AMATDVETA
-2588 SWKYRGQI
+2588 WKYRGQI
-2596 LRHDR
+2596 LRHDK
-2601 ELFFDVHVKE
+2601 ELFFDVHIKE

-2638 DVAVEVRT
+2638 DVAIEVRS
-2646 AEA
+2646 AEV

>member
-1 MSKYA
+1 MNKYA
-6 IVGLSCLFPGAETP
+6 IIGLSCLFPGAQTP
-20 AEFWQNLS
+20 AEFWQNLRT
-28 SGVDSRR
+28 GVDSRR
-35 EGGEEVFGQPP
+35 EGGEEVFGPTP
-46 EPRDTDPRHDIYC
+46 EARDLDPQHEIYC
-59 RRGGFVTDFAFD
+59 RRGGFVTGFEFD
-71 PEGYLLDPGHLSGL
+71 PEGFHLDPAQLSGL
-85 DRIFHWSLHVA
+85 DRLFHWSLHVA

-103 GHDGRPEILA
+103 GHDGRADVLA

-122 SFPTPASARVSVPL
+122 SFPTPSSARVSVPL

-150 PALGALAHP
+150 PPLGALASD
-159 GDRIDPARL
+159 GERIDPARL
-168 NAEDLRVSGSPATVA
+168 HPEDLRISGSPATLT

-231 PTLIHLSFGDLQAY
+231 PTLIHLSFGDLGAY
-245 PRDGFSQPFDDRSG
+245 PRDGFSQPFDGRSG

-306 QGAGQLGSYALAY
+306 QAAGQLGSYELAY
-319 EQAGIDPSA
+319 EQAGVDPTA
-328 VDYLECHATGTPIG
+328 IDYLECHATGTPVG

-356 AGRIPLIGSVKGNI
+356 AGRVPLIGSVKGNI
-370 GHLLTVAGLSSLL
+370 GHLLTVAGLSSML
-383 KVVLSMGNGY
+383 KVILAMGEAH
-393 IPPTTGVDR
+393 IPPTPGVER
-402 PIRSKDGRVGE
+402 AISSKDGRVTGDT
-413 EVLVRTGREWPRGD
+413 LVRAGRDWPAHD

-446 VLSEPEREPRT
+446 VLSQPVPGTQAQPAEP
-457 EDAQAPART
+457 T
-466 PVPALDITGLGAHFG
+466 PPPALDIAGLGAHFG
-481 SFDSL
+481 ALDSL

-491 AVHSGRDTLVPLPE
+491 AVHAGDDALVPLPE
-505 RRWRGLDQTRDG
+505 RRWRGLDQTRGG
-517 SLEHGAGVTP
+517 SLEHATGAGP
-527 DALPRGAFVDGL
+527 DALPHGAFVDGL

-578 AVAKGESAPPER
+578 AVAKGESAPPGR

-614 TFVREEFARAGV
+614 AFVREEFARAGV
-626 QVDEE
+626 EVDEA
-631 ELARLTAV
+631 ELARITAV

-667 LWNLTGPSFT
+667 LWNLNGPSFT

-711 AGSAENLLL
+711 TGSAENLLL
-720 RPDVVADA
+720 RPDAVAEA

-755 AKAPVYARLESVAI
+755 AKAPVYARLDAVAI
-769 RHAPPVDGR
+769 RHAAPVAGR
-778 VPEADADTYAAAVE
+778 TPEADADTYAAAAE
-792 DALAAAGITA
+792 EALAAAGVTA

-813 GTEAQD
+813 GTATQD
-819 RAEIVGLAKIFPA
+819 LAEIAALARVYP
-832 REQGQQGTAGPVG
+832 AGPDG
-845 RTGRVA
+845 TPSVA

-863 CAATMAGLIRAV
+863 CAATMAGLIRTV
-875 LGLHHGYVPGTAG
+875 LCLHHGYVPGTRG
-888 WTRPAP
+888 WTRPAA
-894 ELADDFAASALYVP
+894 ELTDAFDASALYVP
-908 DASRPWLRRT
+908 GDSRPWLRRT
-918 AGSRRHATVGF
+918 AGSRRHAAVGF

-948 TVVPSDWQRAGGPV
+948 TVVPHDWRRAGGPV
-962 VLPLSAHSFDGLL
+962 VLPLSADTFDGLL
-975 AAIDRHRELLAQ
+975 AAVERHRALLD
-987 EGADPLALA
+987 EGADPYALA
-996 REAARQ
+996 REAA
-1002 LSGRTARA
+1002 GRLRGHTVRA
-1010 VAVGRDAA
+1010 VLVGRHTS

-1033 VHAAGGEW
+1033 AHASGGEW
-1041 TTPAGSCFT
+1041 STPAGSRYT
-1050 TRPIG
+1050 AHPIG

-1081 LPGLLTRFEG
+1081 FPGLLERFES
-1091 QADAPERHLRAAEL
+1091 QAEAPERHLRAASL
-1105 YPRAQAAPGRRELMA
+1105 YPRARAALQRRDLMGL
-1120 FEASLGE
+1120 EAALGE
-1127 DIPFML
+1127 DVPFML

-1141 LYTDLVREV
+1141 LYTDLVRDV
-1150 LGITAH
+1150 LGVRAH

-1177 EGRDDALISTTP
+1177 EGRDDALISDTP
-1189 IFEDRL
+1189 VFKHRL

-1202 RGAWDLP
+1202 REAWGLP
-1209 DDTPD
+1209 DDAPD
-1214 AEVWASHVLLTDA
+1214 SAVWASHVLLTDA
-1227 ESVRAVLPRYDR
+1227 ERVRAALPRHER
-1239 VYLTHVNTPA
+1239 VFLTHVNTPA
-1249 ELVVAGDPAQCKA
+1249 ELVIAGDPDQCKA

-1273 SPVSAVMHVPVV
+1273 SPVSAVMHCPVV
-1285 DTEFEGLA
+1285 DAERDGLA
-1293 GLNDYPTGSFGDLEL
+1293 ALNDYPTGSFGDLEL
-1308 FSAYDYEVLPALTRE
+1308 FSAYDYQALPALDRAETAR
-1323 EIAHRIAHTLRGPID
+1323 RIAHTLRSPID

-1345 AYERGFRYFL
+1345 AYERGFRYFV

-1370 LGDAAHVAVP
+1370 LGDAAHVAAP
-1380 VDRRGVSATKSIAQL
+1380 VDRRGVPATKAVAQL
-1395 AARLT
+1395 AAHLT
-1400 AHGLDLDLTALLG
+1400 AHGLDLDLSALVG
-1413 PAAERVPARPA
+1413 PAAERVAARPA
-1424 RPTRFRVGGAEPA
+1424 RPARFRVGGAEPA
-1437 PARIARELAAV
+1437 PARIAGELAAV
-1448 PSGSPTP
+1448 AAAGAPAPRPAAVAATGPAGP
-1455 APAAPAVPARAPGP
+1455 GRAAAVAPAPAVAAHAPAAP
-1469 APVTMPTPGAA
+1469 
-1480 AARATAAA
+1480 
-1488 PPAPASASGPVAG
+1488 
-1501 TAVPASAAGS
+1501 
-1511 TAVASPVAAS
+1511 
-1521 GPAVGG
+1521 
-1527 VPVTGTAG
+1527 
-1535 VTSVPASYPA
+1535 
-1545 PPASGTAGA
+1545 
-1554 TAGSGAAAA
+1554 
-1563 PAVPAAGAGPAGAV
+1563 
-1577 PTPGPAPVP
+1577 TPGPD
-1586 GANSNSTTGH
+1586 
-1596 GLTGAV
+1596 
-1602 PAPGPAPVPG
+1602 PA
-1612 AVPDLGPAGAALA
+1612 
-1625 SGSGPAGP
+1625 S
-1633 VTPPGAA
+1633 
-1640 PGTGSASG
+1640 
-1648 PGAPGTPTVPG
+1648 
-1659 TPPTPHPVAATP
+1659 
-1671 APDPVPSVP
+1671 SVP
-1680 PEDSPLM
+1680 PEDSALM

-1692 LADAEVIAF
+1692 LADTEVIAF

-1706 SYLPW
+1706 AQLAW
-1711 AQHAPGTAPAPSGE
+1711 AQQPPAPAPRAE
-1725 PLPPVTATPPAHVPA
+1725 APAAPAAPAAPPAPA
-1740 PSAALVQ
+1740 GHEGERP
-1747 DEPAAVAADLVREMR
+1747 PAGVAADLVREMR
-1762 RQMVATHS
+1762 KQMVATHS
-1770 VVMETQQIL
+1770 VVMETQHIL
-1779 QAATLN
+1779 QSAGLH
-1785 RVEALLDGGG
+1785 RMEQLLGIPG
-1795 ATAPAV
+1795 T
-1801 PATPPA
+1801 
-1807 PIAPAAPAAPV
+1807 PAAPAAPSA
-1818 LPAAAPPAQPVATPP
+1818 AAAPGAPAVAAPRAPAAPALPSAPRPALPSAVAPSAVAPSAGAPQPP
-1833 AATGQQAPGHQAP
+1833 AAPAVPAAPVPAAP
-1846 EPARE
+1846 AEAPTAAEPPRAA
-1851 VKEGVIWDEAD
+1851 KEGVIWDEAD
-1862 LLEFATGSVA
+1862 LLEFAVGSVA

-1884 YGKRVRLPA
+1884 YEKRVRLPA
-1893 PPYHFVT
+1893 PPYHFVS
-1900 RVTAIDGTT
+1900 RVTAIEGTT
-1909 GEFKPSTITT
+1909 GEFRPATITT
-1919 EYDVPEDAWYAV
+1919 EYDVPQDAWYAV

-1973 VFRGDLPRVGQTLRY
+1973 VFRGNLPEAGQTLRY

-2022 ACAGFFSQ
+2022 ACAGFFSKQ
-2030 AELDTPLGVVMTE
+2030 ELETPLGVVMTE
-2043 KEKAARAQLPKGYF
+2043 KEKAERAALPRGYF
-2057 KPLAYARKNHLTR
+2057 KPLAYTDKNHLTAT
-2070 DDLELLAQG
+2070 DLELLAQG
-2079 RPGDVFGPD
+2079 RPGDVFGPE

-2097 ALRLPDEKLRMVDEV
+2097 AIRLPDAKLRMVDEV
-2112 IIDRKGGPRALGKLT
+2112 TIDRKGGPRGLGTLSAVKH
-2127 GIKKLTPD
+2127 LTPD
-2135 AWYFLCH
+2135 AWYFTCH

-2166 LHQGMHL
+2166 MHLGMHL

-2200 EEIRYE
+2200 EQIRYE
-2206 VEVMEL
+2206 VEVMEV

-2244 EKEGSPYRPEIGG
+2244 EKDGTPYRPETGG

-2265 NRNGEPAMINELHL
+2265 NRSGEPAMINEMHL
-2279 AHAAKGLLDMA
+2279 AHAAKGLLDVA

-2322 TRGDLSPGSEM
+2322 TRGDLAPGSEM

-2345 YEQNSHPHMP
+2345 YEQNAHPHMP

-2387 RNLDGRATLVKDID
+2387 RNLDGRATLVKDVD
-2401 LRGRTIR
+2401 LRGKTIR

-2446 YFSEAALANQVGLD
+2446 YFSAAALANQVGLD
-2460 SGRYVAPWI
+2460 NGSYVAPWI
-2469 EAEKPDASRVRR
+2469 ESEQPDPSRVRR
-2481 IELPEGAP
+2481 IELPAGAP
-2489 EFSDPA
+2489 AFTDPD
-2495 GGHLHLPGDKFA
+2495 GGHLHLAGDKFA
-2507 LVDHVDLVAD
+2507 LVDRVDLVAD
-2517 GGKHGRGY
+2517 GGRHGRGY
-2525 LHGYRAIRP
+2525 LHGYRAVRP

-2554 VEAVL
+2554 VEAIL

-2566 LEQNLADGIERPRF
+2566 LDQNLAEGFERPRF
-2580 AMATDVEM
+2580 AMATDIETA
-2588 SWKYRGQI
+2588 WKYRGQI
-2596 LRHDR
+2596 LRHDG
-2601 ELFFDVHVKE
+2601 ELFFDAHIKE
-2611 VRREEGRLLVVA
+2611 VRREEGRLLVIA

-2638 DVAVEVRT
+2638 DVAVEVRS

>member
-20 AEFWQNLS
+20 AEFWQNLR
-28 SGVDSRR
+28 SGADSRR

-46 EPRDTDPRHDIYC
+46 EPRDLDPQHDIYC
-59 RRGGFVTDFAFD
+59 RRGGFVTDFDFD
-71 PEGYLLDPGHLSGL
+71 PQGYLLDAEHLAGL

-103 GHDGRPEILA
+103 GHAGRPDILA
-113 RTGLILGNY
+113 RTGLVLGNY
-122 SFPTPASARVSVPL
+122 SFPTPTSAQVSVPL

-150 PALGALAHP
+150 PALGALARAE
-159 GDRIDPARL
+159 DRIDRERL
-168 NAEDLRVSGSPATVA
+168 HPEDLSVSGSPAGVA

-220 LVLAGGVCAPD
+220 VVLAGGVCAPD
-231 PTLIHLSFGDLQAY
+231 PTLIHLSFGDLNAY
-245 PRDGFSQPFDDRSG
+245 PRDGFSQPFDARSG

-266 AGMVAVKRLADALRD
+266 AGMVVVRRLEDALRD

-306 QGAGQLGSYALAY
+306 QGAGQLGSYRLAY
-319 EQAGIDPSA
+319 EQAGIDPTTI
-328 VDYLECHATGTPIG
+328 DYLECHATGTPIG

-370 GHLLTVAGLSSLL
+370 GHLLTVAGLSSML
-383 KVVLSMGNGY
+383 KVVLAMGEGH
-393 IPPTTGVDR
+393 IPPTIGVEQ
-402 PIRSKDGRVGE
+402 PVRSKDGRVGE
-413 EVLVRTGREWPRGD
+413 DALVRTGRAWPEGT

-446 VLSEPEREPRT
+446 VLS
-457 EDAQAPART
+457 QADPAAAGSTATAPPAET
-466 PVPALDITGLGAHFG
+466 PVPALDIAGLGAHFG
-481 SFDSL
+481 SFDSV
-486 DAYER
+486 DAFER
-491 AVHSGRDTLVPLPE
+491 AVHTGRDALGPLPE
-505 RRWRGLDQTRDG
+505 RRWRGLDQTRGG
-517 SLEHGAGVTP
+517 SLEHGAGVSP
-527 DALPRGAFVDGL
+527 DALPHGAFVDGL
-539 GIDPMDLKI
+539 GIDPMDLRI

-578 AVAKGESAPPER
+578 AVPKGESAPAAR

-599 IEPTTHLRITRYGLG
+599 TEPTTHLRITRYGLG
-614 TFVREEFARAGV
+614 TFVRQEFARAGIE
-626 QVDEE
+626 VDEA
-631 ELARLTAV
+631 ELARLTAA

-677 VSSDGSG
+677 VSSDGSA

-720 RPDVVADA
+720 RPDVVAEA
-728 GLTFAEGARGRR
+728 GLTFNEGAAGRR

-746 AVVVTRPGE
+746 AIVVTRPGE
-755 AKAPVYARLESVAI
+755 AAAPVYARIDAVAV

-778 VPEADADTYAAAVE
+778 VPEADADTYAAAAE
-792 DALAAAGITA
+792 AALAEAGITA

-807 VEAHAG
+807 IEAHAG
-813 GTEAQD
+813 GTPDQD
-819 RAEIVGLAKIFPA
+819 RAEIAGLARVFPA
-832 REQGQQGTAGPVG
+832 ADAPEAPTGPVG

-863 CAATMAGLIRAV
+863 CAATMAGLIRTV
-875 LGLHHGYVPGTAG
+875 LCLHHGYVPGTSG
-888 WTRPAP
+888 WRRPAAA
-894 ELADDFAASALYVP
+894 LADDFAASALYVP

-918 AGSRRHATVGF
+918 AGSRRYASVGF
-929 IGAAGAHGHLVL
+929 IGASGAHGHLTL

-948 TVVPSDWQRAGGPV
+948 ALVPGDWQRAGGPV
-962 VLPLSAHSFDGLL
+962 VLPLSADTFDGLL
-975 AAIDRHRELLAQ
+975 SAVERHRELLDA
-987 EGADPLALA
+987 GSDPYALA
-996 REAARQ
+996 RDAARE
-1002 LSGRTARA
+1002 LTGRTVRA
-1010 VAVGRDAA
+1010 VLVGRDRA
-1018 ELRAQL
+1018 ELSAQL
-1024 DLAARDLPA
+1024 ALAARDLPA
-1033 VHAAGGEW
+1033 VHASGGEW
-1041 TTPAGSCFT
+1041 TTPAGSCFAA
-1050 TRPIG
+1050 RPIG
-1055 PDGKVALVYPGA
+1055 PEGKVALVYPGA

-1081 LPGLLTRFEG
+1081 FPGLLERFES
-1091 QADAPERHLRAAEL
+1091 QADAPERHLRAAAL
-1105 YPRAQAAPGRRELMA
+1105 HPRGQAAPGRRELMA
-1120 FEASLGE
+1120 LEAGLGE

-1141 LYTDLVREV
+1141 LYTDLVRDI

-1165 SSMLFATGGWLP
+1165 SSMLFATGGWRP
-1177 EGRDDALISTTP
+1177 EGRDDALISNTP
-1189 IFEDRL
+1189 IFKDRL

-1202 RGAWDLP
+1202 REAWGLP
-1209 DDTPD
+1209 EDTPD
-1214 AEVWASHVLLTDA
+1214 AQVWASHVLLTDA
-1227 ESVRAVLPRYDR
+1227 DTVRAALPRYDR
-1239 VYLTHVNTPA
+1239 VHLTHVNTPA
-1249 ELVVAGDPAQCKA
+1249 ELVVAGDPAQCRA
-1262 LIAELGCPAAR
+1262 LIEELGCPAAR
-1273 SPVSAVMHVPVV
+1273 SPVNAVMHCPVV
-1285 DTEFEGLA
+1285 DAESEGLA

-1308 FSAYDYEVLPALTRE
+1308 LSAYDYEALPALDRA
-1323 EIAHRIAHTLRGPID
+1323 EIARRIAHTLRSPID

-1345 AYERGFRYFL
+1345 AHDRGFRYFL

-1370 LGDAAHVAVP
+1370 LGEAAHVAVP
-1380 VDRRGVSATKSIAQL
+1380 VDRRGVAATKSIAQL

-1400 AHGLDLDLTALLG
+1400 AHGLDLDLAVLLG

-1424 RPTRFRVGGAEPA
+1424 RPARFRVGGADPA
-1437 PARIARELAAV
+1437 PARIARELAGAAAPQVPAAVGATAV
-1448 PSGSPTP
+1448 PGAVSVTSTAPRAVQAAVSAAPAHATAPAAPVGSLTAP
-1455 APAAPAVPARAPGP
+1455 APAAH
-1469 APVTMPTPGAA
+1469 
-1480 AARATAAA
+1480 AA
-1488 PPAPASASGPVAG
+1488 PP
-1501 TAVPASAAGS
+1501 
-1511 TAVASPVAAS
+1511 
-1521 GPAVGG
+1521 
-1527 VPVTGTAG
+1527 
-1535 VTSVPASYPA
+1535 
-1545 PPASGTAGA
+1545 
-1554 TAGSGAAAA
+1554 AAAA
-1563 PAVPAAGAGPAGAV
+1563 PAASLAGTGTAV
-1577 PTPGPAPVP
+1577 PP
-1586 GANSNSTTGH
+1586 
-1596 GLTGAV
+1596 
-1602 PAPGPAPVPG
+1602 PAPGPAGTGPRAGATPPSAAG
-1612 AVPDLGPAGAALA
+1612 SAPHAAAAVPA
-1625 SGSGPAGP
+1625 
-1633 VTPPGAA
+1633 
-1640 PGTGSASG
+1640 
-1648 PGAPGTPTVPG
+1648 
-1659 TPPTPHPVAATP
+1659 P
-1671 APDPVPSVP
+1671 APDPVQPVP
-1680 PEDSPLM
+1680 PEDSALM

-1701 DGTPI
+1701 DGTPVT
-1706 SYLPW
+1706 YLPW
-1711 AQHAPGTAPAPSGE
+1711 AQHAPGGTSPAAPPPQEQQPSAPAPAA
-1725 PLPPVTATPPAHVPA
+1725 PQRPVAPAAPTAHQEGTA
-1740 PSAALVQ
+1740 S
-1747 DEPAAVAADLVREMR
+1747 AAVAADLVREMR

-1770 VVMETQQIL
+1770 VVMETQHIL
-1779 QAATLN
+1779 QSATLS
-1785 RVEALLDGGG
+1785 RVEAFLDGD
-1795 ATAPAV
+1795 AARPQPVPEVTVRQEAPAV
-1801 PATPPA
+1801 PAPAPLPELPAVPPA
-1807 PIAPAAPAAPV
+1807 PAPRQTVAPAPAQTAPAAPA
-1818 LPAAAPPAQPVATPP
+1818 
-1833 AATGQQAPGHQAP
+1833 

-1851 VKEGVIWDEAD
+1851 VKEGVIWDEKD
-1862 LLEFATGSVA
+1862 LLEFAVGSVA

-1893 PPYHFVT
+1893 PPYHFVS
-1900 RVTAIDGTT
+1900 RVTAIEGTT
-1909 GEFKPSTITT
+1909 GEFKPATITT

-1973 VFRGDLPRVGQTLRY
+1973 IFRGNLPRVGQTLRY

-2043 KEKAARAQLPKGYF
+2043 KEKAARAALPRGYF
-2057 KPLAYARKNHLTR
+2057 KPLAYTDKNHLTR
-2070 DDLELLAQG
+2070 EDLDLLAQG

-2088 HAQDPGVNP
+2088 HAQDPGINP
-2097 ALRLPDEKLRMVDEV
+2097 ALRLPDEKLRMVDDV
-2112 IIDRKGGPRALGKLT
+2112 VIDRKGGPRGLGTLSA
-2127 GIKKLTPD
+2127 IKKLQPD
-2135 AWYFLCH
+2135 AWYFTCH

-2166 LHQGMHL
+2166 LHQGLHL

-2244 EKEGSPYRPEIGG
+2244 EKEGSPYRPEAGG
-2257 VPRFLGRR
+2257 FPEFLGRR
-2265 NRNGEPAMINELHL
+2265 NRSGEPAMINELHL

-2376 TLKNTDEQYSI
+2376 TLKNPEEQYAI

-2401 LRGRTIR
+2401 LRGKTIK

-2446 YFSEAALANQVGLD
+2446 YFNAAALANQVGLD
-2460 SGRYVAPWI
+2460 NGQYVAPWI
-2469 EAEKPDASRVRR
+2469 ESEKPAADRVRR

-2489 EFSDPA
+2489 AFTDPD
-2495 GGHLHLPGDKFA
+2495 GGHLYLPGEKFA
-2507 LVDHVDLVAD
+2507 LVDRVDLVTD
-2517 GGKHGRGY
+2517 GGRHGKGY
-2525 LHGYRAIRP
+2525 LHGKRAVRP

-2566 LEQNLADGIERPRF
+2566 LEQNLAEGYARPRF
-2580 AMATDVEM
+2580 AMATGVET

-2596 LRHDR
+2596 LRHDK

-2611 VRREEGRLLVVA
+2611 IRREDDRLLVIA

-2638 DVAVEVRT
+2638 DVAIEVRPT
-2646 AEA
+2646 EG

>member
-1 MSKYA
+1 MSTYA
-6 IVGLSCLFPGAETP
+6 IIGLSCLFPGAETP
-20 AEFWQNLS
+20 AEFWHNLRT
-28 SGVDSRR
+28 GTDSRR
-35 EGGEEVFGQPP
+35 EGGEEVFGRTP
-46 EPRDTDPRHDIYC
+46 EPRDRDPRHDIYC
-59 RRGGFVTDFAFD
+59 RRGGFVTDFVFD

-103 GHDGRPEILA
+103 GHADRPDVLA
-113 RTGLILGNY
+113 RTGLVLGNY
-122 SFPTPASARVSVPL
+122 SFPTPTSARVSVPL

-150 PALGALAHP
+150 PPLGALTRAE
-159 GDRIDPARL
+159 DRVDPARL
-168 NAEDLRVSGSPATVA
+168 HPEDLRVSGSPATVA

-203 LYALKLACDH
+203 LYALKLACEH
-213 LAAGQAD
+213 LASGQAD

-245 PRDGFSQPFDDRSG
+245 PRDGFSQPFDGRSG

-266 AGMVAVKRLADALRD
+266 AGMVAVKRLEDALRD

-306 QGAGQLGSYALAY
+306 QGAGQLASYELAY
-319 EQAGIDPSA
+319 RQAGVDPA
-328 VDYLECHATGTPIG
+328 TVDYLECHATGTPIG
-342 DATEAQSVADFFGA
+342 DATEAGSVAEFFGA
-356 AGRIPLIGSVKGNI
+356 AGHVPLLGSVKGNI

-383 KVVLSMGNGY
+383 KVVLAMGHGH
-393 IPPTTGVDR
+393 IPPTTGVER

-413 EVLVRTGREWPRGD
+413 DVLVRAGRPWPEGD

-446 VLSEPEREPRT
+446 VLSEPDPT
-457 EDAQAPART
+457 AKVTPAERT
-466 PVPALDITGLGAHFG
+466 PVPSLDIVGLGAHFG

-486 DAYER
+486 DAFER
-491 AVHSGRDTLVPLPE
+491 AAHDGRDALVPLPE
-505 RRWRGLDQTRDG
+505 RRWRGLDQTRGG
-517 SLEHGAGVTP
+517 SLEHGTGVGQDT
-527 DALPRGAFVDGL
+527 LPHGAFVDGL

-561 LAIKVA
+561 LAVKVA

-578 AVAKGESAPPER
+578 AVPKGESAPPER
-590 RIAVVVGME
+590 RVAVVIGME

-614 TFVREEFARAGV
+614 AFVREEFARAGV
-626 QVDEE
+626 PVDEE
-631 ELARLTAV
+631 ELARLTSA

-720 RPDVVADA
+720 RPGAVAEA

-755 AKAPVYARLESVAI
+755 SSAPVYARLESVAV
-769 RHAPPVDGR
+769 RYAPPVDGR
-778 VPEADADTYAAAVE
+778 VPEADADTYAAAAE
-792 DALAAAGITA
+792 AALTEAGIRA
-802 DDIGY
+802 EDVGY

-813 GTEAQD
+813 GTDAQD
-819 RAEIVGLAKIFPA
+819 RAEITALARVFPA
-832 REQGQQGTAGPVG
+832 QDHATGPAG

-863 CAATMAGLIRAV
+863 CAATMAGVIRAV
-875 LGLHHGYVPGTAG
+875 LSLHHGYLPGTAG
-888 WTRPAP
+888 WSRPADD
-894 ELADDFAASALYVP
+894 LADAFAASALHVP
-908 DASRPWLRRT
+908 QTSRPWLRRT
-918 AGSRRHATVGF
+918 AASRRHATVGF

-941 SAEATRG
+941 SAGTARG
-948 TVVPSDWQRAGGPV
+948 TVVPSDWERAGGPV
-962 VLPLSAHSFDGLL
+962 VLPLSGGTDTELL
-975 AAIDRHRELLAQ
+975 AEIDRHRSLLA
-987 EGADPLALA
+987 GDADVLALA
-996 REAARQ
+996 RDAARR
-1002 LSGRTARA
+1002 LPGRTRRA
-1010 VAVGRDAA
+1010 VLVGRDRA

-1033 VHAAGGEW
+1033 VQANGGEW
-1041 TTPAGSCFT
+1041 ATPAGSFAT
-1050 TRPIG
+1050 ARPIG
-1055 PDGKVALVYPGA
+1055 PDGRVALVYPGA

-1081 LPGLLTRFEG
+1081 LPGLLSRFEDH
-1091 QADAPERHLRAAEL
+1091 ADAPERHLRAAEL
-1105 YPRAQAAPGRRELMA
+1105 YPRTQTALGRRELMA
-1120 FEASLGE
+1120 LEASLGD

-1141 LYTDLVREV
+1141 LYTDLVRDV

-1165 SSMLFATGGWLP
+1165 SSMLFATGGWRP
-1177 EGRDDALISTTP
+1177 EGRDDALISSTP
-1189 IFEDRL
+1189 IFKDRL

-1202 RGAWDLP
+1202 REAWRLP
-1209 DDTPD
+1209 DATPD
-1214 AEVWASHVLLTDA
+1214 SEVWASHVLLTDA
-1227 ESVRAVLPRYDR
+1227 ESVRAALPRHER
-1239 VYLTHVNTPA
+1239 VHLTHVNTPG

-1262 LIAELGCPAAR
+1262 LIRELGCPAAR
-1273 SPVSAVMHVPVV
+1273 SPVNAVMHCPVV
-1285 DTEFEGLA
+1285 DGEFDGLA

-1308 FSAYDYEVLPALTRE
+1308 FSAYDYQALPALDRK
-1323 EIAHRIAHTLRGPID
+1323 EIARRIAHTLRSPID

-1365 WVRET
+1365 WIRET
-1370 LGDAAHVAVP
+1370 LGDRAHVAVP
-1380 VDRRGVSATKSIAQL
+1380 VDRRGVPATRSVAQL
-1395 AARLT
+1395 VARLT
-1400 AHGLDLDLTALLG
+1400 AHGLDLDLGALLG
-1413 PAAERVPARPA
+1413 PPATRVPARTV
-1424 RPTRFRVGGAEPA
+1424 RPTRFRVGGADPA
-1437 PARIARELAAV
+1437 PERIARELATGAPTRTTAGAVTASPGAPTAAGTSVPAGVAAV
-1448 PSGSPTP
+1448 PTP
-1455 APAAPAVPARAPGP
+1455 SRAAATAGLTRTAPGTP
-1469 APVTMPTPGAA
+1469 STVTLSDA
-1480 AARATAAA
+1480 AARAAAPTANAA
-1488 PPAPASASGPVAG
+1488 PPAPASTAHRAAAPTANAAPTGNAAPSAPVP
-1501 TAVPASAAGS
+1501 TAAR
-1511 TAVASPVAAS
+1511 
-1521 GPAVGG
+1521 
-1527 VPVTGTAG
+1527 
-1535 VTSVPASYPA
+1535 
-1545 PPASGTAGA
+1545 
-1554 TAGSGAAAA
+1554 AAA
-1563 PAVPAAGAGPAGAV
+1563 PAANTPGASAPPPGAAPATSQGPDVSAAPASLREPGPVTPTGPVPRYAAPGADAPTAFVPGPDAHPAGPAAGNAAPGLPGRRPAGAV
-1577 PTPGPAPVP
+1577 PAAHSAPP
-1586 GANSNSTTGH
+1586 
-1596 GLTGAV
+1596 
-1602 PAPGPAPVPG
+1602 
-1612 AVPDLGPAGAALA
+1612 
-1625 SGSGPAGP
+1625 
-1633 VTPPGAA
+1633 
-1640 PGTGSASG
+1640 
-1648 PGAPGTPTVPG
+1648 
-1659 TPPTPHPVAATP
+1659 
-1671 APDPVPSVP
+1671 VP
-1680 PEDSPLM
+1680 PEDSALM

-1692 LADAEVIAF
+1692 LADAEVITF

-1706 SYLPW
+1706 AHLSW
-1711 AQHAPGTAPAPSGE
+1711 APPVGGE
-1725 PLPPVTATPPAHVPA
+1725 PPQTGPAAPPATGREE
-1740 PSAALVQ
+1740 SS
-1747 DEPAAVAADLVREMR
+1747 AAVAADLVRDMR
-1762 RQMVATHS
+1762 KQMVATHS
-1770 VVMETQQIL
+1770 VVMETQHIL
-1779 QAATLN
+1779 QSAALHRMET
-1785 RVEALLDGGG
+1785 LLDGAGQTPPER
-1795 ATAPAV
+1795 AQPAPAPV
-1801 PATPPA
+1801 
-1807 PIAPAAPAAPV
+1807 APA
-1818 LPAAAPPAQPVATPP
+1818 PAAAPRALPAP
-1833 AATGQQAPGHQAP
+1833 APAPAP
-1846 EPARE
+1846 AEAARTAHAAEADADGGARE

-1862 LLEFATGSVA
+1862 LLEFAVGSVA

-1884 YGKRVRLPA
+1884 YAKRVRLPA

-1900 RVTAIDGTT
+1900 RVTALEGTT
-1909 GEFKPSTITT
+1909 GEFKPATITT

-1973 VFRGDLPRVGQTLRY
+1973 VFRGDLPRTGQTLRY

-2022 ACAGFFSQ
+2022 ACAGFFSRQ
-2030 AELDTPLGVVMTE
+2030 ELDTPLGVVMTE
-2043 KEKAARAQLPKGYF
+2043 KEKAARAALPKGYF
-2057 KPLAYARKNHLTR
+2057 KPLAYTAKNHLTR
-2070 DDLELLAQG
+2070 EDLDLLAQG

-2088 HAQDPGVNP
+2088 HAQDPGINP
-2097 ALRLPDEKLRMVDEV
+2097 ALRLPDDRLRMVDDV
-2112 IIDRKGGPRALGKLT
+2112 VIDRKGGPRGLGKLVAT
-2127 GIKKLTPD
+2127 KRLSPD
-2135 AWYFLCH
+2135 AWYFTCH

-2220 IADVLIYLGDKPVIR
+2220 IADILIYLGDKPVIR

-2244 EKEGSPYRPEIGG
+2244 EKDGTPYRPEAGG

-2265 NRNGEPAMINELHL
+2265 NRSGEPAMINELHL

-2322 TRGDLSPGSEM
+2322 TRGDLSPGAEM
-2333 VTEYDSPADAWY
+2333 VTEYDSPPDAWY

-2376 TLKNTDEQYSI
+2376 TLKNPEEQYSI

-2401 LRGRTIR
+2401 LRGKTVR

-2446 YFSEAALANQVGLD
+2446 YFSAAALANQVGLD
-2460 SGRYVAPWI
+2460 NGRYVPTWI
-2469 EAEKPDASRVRR
+2469 ETEQPDPARVRR
-2481 IELPEGAP
+2481 VELPADAP
-2489 EFSDPA
+2489 AFTDPT

-2517 GGKHGRGY
+2517 GGRHGHGY
-2525 LHGYRAIRP
+2525 LHGRRAVRP

-2559 QALRLYV
+2559 QALRLFV
-2566 LEQNLADGIERPRF
+2566 LEQDLADGIEQPRF

-2588 SWKYRGQI
+2588 AWKYRGQI
-2596 LRHDR
+2596 LRDDK

-2611 VRREEGRLLVVA
+2611 IRREGDRLLVIA

-2638 DVAVEVRT
+2638 DVAVEVRS
-2646 AEA
+2646 AQA